1 MIGLFYS
8 KLLVKSDHREF
19 DEFRNL

>member
-1 MIGLFYS
+1 MIGLFYL
-8 KLLVKSDHREF
+8 KLLVKRDHREF